1 MHIFDFIRTG
11 IGINSAVSFAA
22 LLKRL
27 NYMIDNTEVRQNL
40 LFCQPMRRT
49 KLNYKQLGDC
59 SPFSS
64 HKRSLF
70 IASLERNT
78 IFAGLTFI
86 LSSTSHKPKRR
97 AANYPKKQL
106 QIFAIQT
113 DRLLFLQISLITF
126 LPINGYLM
134 GRKLFLLY
142 HIFGQRSCSDDQSK
156 MVFVSLKITIWY
168 RQTSQRIYTHQQSN
182 ETE

>member
-1 MHIFDFIRTG
+1 
-11 IGINSAVSFAA
+11 
-22 LLKRL
+22 
-27 NYMIDNTEVRQNL
+27 
-40 LFCQPMRRT
+40 MRRT

-64 HKRSLF
+64 HKRLLF
-70 IASLERNT
+70 IASLESNT
-78 IFAGLTFI
+78 IFAGLTLI
-86 LSSTSHKPKRR
+86 LSSTNHKPKRR

-156 MVFVSLKITIWY
+156 RVFVSLKITI
-168 RQTSQRIYTHQQSN
+168 
-182 ETE
+182 

>member
-1 MHIFDFIRTG
+1 
-11 IGINSAVSFAA
+11 
-22 LLKRL
+22 
-27 NYMIDNTEVRQNL
+27 MIDNTEVRQNL

-182 ETE
+182 ETEWNNFCCCYHPKTGIFFVCCTLVIC